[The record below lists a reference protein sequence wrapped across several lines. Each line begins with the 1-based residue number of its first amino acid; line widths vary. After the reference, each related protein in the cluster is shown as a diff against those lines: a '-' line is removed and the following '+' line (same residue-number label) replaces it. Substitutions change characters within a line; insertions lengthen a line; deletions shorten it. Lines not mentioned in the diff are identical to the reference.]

1 MTNNHLSRH
10 WQGEYFTEMN
20 TAPQHSKPKTASF
33 GEQDI
38 PLEEKPQ
45 KIQEVFNQSAQHY
58 DLMNFVMSLGM
69 HSGWKRKVLESAHI
83 FPGDWSL
90 DLACGTCDITEMILE
105 KFPQSYVV
113 ATDPNASMLEVGRDR
128 LLDKGQFKAVEFVQ
142 GYAENLPF
150 PNHRFEN
157 VFCAFG
163 FRNFTDQAKGIS
175 ECVRVLK
182 PGGQLTILEFSQ
194 PKNASIDFV
203 FHEYAKWIP
212 SIGDF
217 IAQNA
222 DSYQY
227 LVESIQRNMS
237 SQSLA
242 ELMSR
247 TGLAS
252 IPAIEYFSGLIYIQR
267 GIKC

>member
-1 MTNNHLSRH
+1 
-10 WQGEYFTEMN
+10 MN
-20 TAPQHSKPKTASF
+20 TAPQNRKPKTASF
-33 GEQDI
+33 GAQNI
-38 PLEEKPQ
+38 PLEKKPQ

-69 HSGWKRKVLESAHI
+69 HSSWKSKALESSHI

-90 DLACGTCDITEMILE
+90 DLACGTCDITQMIL
-105 KFPQSYVV
+105 KKCPQSFVI
-113 ATDPNASMLEVGRDR
+113 ATDPNTSMLEAGRDR
-128 LLDKGQFKAVEFVQ
+128 LLDSGVFKSVEFVQ
-142 GYAENLPF
+142 GFAENLPF

-163 FRNFTDQAKGIS
+163 FRNFTDQVKGIS
-175 ECVRVLK
+175 ECARVLK

-194 PKNASIDFV
+194 PKNASIDSI
-203 FHEYAKWIP
+203 FHQYAKWIP
-212 SIGDF
+212 TIGDL
-217 IAQNA
+217 IAKNA

-227 LVESIQRNMS
+227 LIESIQRNMS

-247 TGLAS
+247 TGLTTV
-252 IPAIEYFSGLIYIQR
+252 PAIEFFSGLIYIQR

>member
-1 MTNNHLSRH
+1 
-10 WQGEYFTEMN
+10 MN
-20 TAPQHSKPKTASF
+20 TAPQNPKPKSASF
-33 GEQDI
+33 GAQNI
-38 PLEEKPQ
+38 PLEKKPQ
-45 KIQEVFNQSAQHY
+45 KIQEVFSQSAQHY

-69 HSGWKRKVLESAHI
+69 HSNWKSKALESSHI

-90 DLACGTCDITEMILE
+90 DLACGTCDITQMIL
-105 KFPQSYVV
+105 KKCPQSFVI
-113 ATDPNASMLEVGRDR
+113 ATDPNTSMLEAGRDR
-128 LLDKGQFKAVEFVQ
+128 LLDSGVFKSVEFVQ
-142 GYAENLPF
+142 GFAENLPF

-163 FRNFTDQAKGIS
+163 FRNFTDQVKGIS
-175 ECVRVLK
+175 ECARVLK

-194 PKNASIDFV
+194 PKNASIDYL
-203 FHEYAKWIP
+203 FHQYAKWIP
-212 SIGDF
+212 TIGDL

-227 LVESIQRNMS
+227 LIESIQRNMS

-247 TGLAS
+247 TGLTTV
-252 IPAIEYFSGLIYIQR
+252 PAIEFFSGLIYIQR